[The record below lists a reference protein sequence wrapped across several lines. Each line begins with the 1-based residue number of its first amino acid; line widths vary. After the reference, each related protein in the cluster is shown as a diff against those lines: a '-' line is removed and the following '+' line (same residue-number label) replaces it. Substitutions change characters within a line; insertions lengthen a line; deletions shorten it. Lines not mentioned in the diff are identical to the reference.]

1 MADLSVTGEVVVN
14 SEQAEGAFNRVGDKA
29 QQMANEVATSAGR
42 AGQAVDKIGDGAGAS
57 ADKFTRAEA
66 RMRDAIKKSTQ
77 ELQLL
82 GKTASEKLE
91 FNIQTKGLDATK
103 FAPYIAELKQA
114 EAAQRIATGSLD
126 KMGVS
131 AAQTAAA
138 LRGVPAQFTDIITSL
153 QGGQAPLTVFL
164 QQGGQLKDM
173 FGGAGNAAKALGG
186 YVLGLVNPFTVVAGA
201 AVALAIAYKQ
211 GSAEADA
218 YNRSIALTGNAAGTT
233 ATQLQQMAARISSS
247 VGTQGAAAEALAQLV
262 GSGRVAAE
270 NLEQFGETAV
280 RLERTAG
287 IAIKE
292 TVKDFAELG
301 KAPVEAS
308 KKLNDS
314 YNYLTA
320 AVFEQIK
327 ALEGQGRALE
337 AASVA
342 QQAYDRAMNNVA
354 ATLQGQLGYIERAW
368 RGLGDAAKIAW
379 DKMLNV
385 GRPDTLATQLE
396 AARANLEQRLN
407 TPLAVDNEAMR
418 ASRQKGI
425 DSLRNEINL
434 LTEQERMMRRGAEAQ
449 AQRTQAEKDGIAA
462 AEALQKTQDKGLSK
476 QEQMNKALAEY
487 RKQLADLRAV
497 NPNSDRLSSAAISR
511 GESAIRDQFK
521 EKGGGAPGVGEG
533 EVANIRART
542 VELERYLDVLRSHGA
557 AAEKMTESEKL
568 VIKIQEK
575 LKTSIS
581 GTARAQ
587 KEKALAEAQ
596 GQVSVERQVESEKA
610 RIKALKESEAALNS
624 QIDAM
629 RRQADSVLEQATAQE
644 AVNANMGKSKTATEQ
659 AVLAQL
665 KLQQAESESSDR
677 FAPAYVAALAAKT
690 SAQERFVQALQQAEY
705 LQKGAKLDEA
715 GRVAAEETASLE
727 LQISLIGRSQ
737 FEREKIIAQRQI
749 EVRLAKELAEI
760 EKLNLGEG
768 PEAEAKR
775 AELRARAAAN
785 AVVEGNNAAS
795 KSVLDE
801 WQRTADSINNSLTD
815 ALLRGFESGKSF
827 AANLR
832 DTLVNMFKT
841 LVLRPVISFIVN
853 PISGAISSAI
863 GGVVNSGLSM
873 LGMGSNLLGGGGS
886 ILGNIGSAVGGWL
899 GLGGAATGLGLSAGV
914 GGSII
919 GAGIGSGLGVG
930 AGAAATGS
938 GLGLSLGG
946 TGLGIGAGSAGAGS
960 IGAGIGSSI
969 SGGAAGAGGISG
981 ALAAVPGW
989 GWALAAVAVLASL
1002 ADSGE
1007 TRIGGQ
1013 FGVAYDGEVDNNRR
1027 GQTYNYEGQQY
1038 DRDFSNGERNPL
1050 VDGQAYRLEGDPVEN
1065 EQLIRQAVSG
1075 TAMGITEMLKALGS
1089 SLTVTGFSAGLET
1102 SGKGRGGVFAGGT
1115 LSDGTTFGESGT
1127 GDNYAGTLYELTS
1140 TNSPDYETAL
1150 KNFTLDLKQSTIQ
1163 ALQAAGDIPE
1173 SVKKMIEDVDA
1184 EALTDEAA
1192 NALLTS
1198 INAQITGVT
1207 NFRSALDQMGLTD
1220 FADMAYD
1227 TAVAIAEA
1235 SGGFEQLQ
1243 SNLTS
1248 FYQNYYTEE
1257 ERRANTQATIE
1268 EKFKAL
1274 GLTMP
1279 KTREEF
1285 RALVEELMA
1294 MGEAGAAAL
1303 AVVLG
1308 LAGAFASIT
1317 DGAQSAADALG
1328 ITADGLASIM
1338 SDAVMNSSSRGEAEQ
1353 KASQG
1358 FETMF
1363 YEGILNTMTS
1373 ALSEGLM
1380 SAVLGP
1386 LLNGLVGG
1394 AIASGTA
1401 LAVGGAAGGGAVA
1414 AGGAMGGGAV
1424 AAGGSA
1430 AGGAVAAGGMQA
1442 GAAMAAGGEAAGGR
1456 VTDFITSAREYIN
1469 QFMAVLKD
1477 PGVQGAI
1484 GEFAGIFGNITGDLY
1499 AGMNTFF
1506 INSKS
1511 MPAVGGSLSSAMG
1524 GVKNSMQDLTDS
1536 LVEEVKRIR
1545 GLIEEG
1551 AEANFSLA
1559 ALKSQFAIATAQAR
1573 AGDKEAAAKLPE
1585 LSQRML
1591 ELAEKNASSSA
1602 ELRLIQATTAASLQ
1616 ATAEALVKKYG
1627 GKLPS
1632 FAVGTNEIPFDMVAQ
1647 VHQGERI
1654 IPAADNRALI
1664 GAIQRNGTADD
1675 SQAAMQGMDARFQKM
1690 QEHLA
1695 DIERNTKRLDD
1706 VISNWSRNGAPVVNQ
1721 EGTTLETTP

>member
-66 RMRDAIKKSTQ
+66 RMREAIKKSTQ

-568 VIKIQEK
+568 VIKIQEE

-596 GQVSVERQVESEKA
+596 GQVAVERQVESEKA
-610 RIKALKESEAALNS
+610 RIKALKDSEAALNS

-665 KLQQAESESSDR
+665 KLQQAESESSER

-801 WQRTADSINNSLTD
+801 WQRTADSINSSLTD

-841 LVLRPVISFIVN
+841 LVLRPIISFIIN
-853 PISGAISSAI
+853 PIAGAISSVITGA
-863 GGVVNSGLSM
+863 
-873 LGMGSNLLGGGGS
+873 LGMAGTASAGGSVLGAAGSVASGASMFGNAASLLGGF
-886 ILGNIGSAVGGWL
+886 
-899 GLGGAATGLGLSAGV
+899 GAASAY
-914 GGSII
+914 
-919 GAGIGSGLGVG
+919 GASALF
-930 AGAAATGS
+930 AGNGM
-938 GLGLSLGG
+938 
-946 TGLGIGAGSAGAGS
+946 
-960 IGAGIGSSI
+960 
-969 SGGAAGAGGISG
+969 G
-981 ALAAVPGW
+981 ALAGGW
-989 GWALAAVAVLASL
+989 GMLTGGGPAAFMAQGAGMIAGVLGPIAIGIAALTAIIGKTK
-1002 ADSGE
+1002 GE
-1007 TRIGGQ
+1007 TRVGGQ
-1013 FGVAYDGEVDNNRR
+1013 FGVAYGGEVDNNRR
-1027 GQTYNYEGQQY
+1027 GQTYTYEGQQY
-1038 DRDFSNGERNPL
+1038 DRDFSGGARNPL
-1050 VDGQAYRLEGDPVEN
+1050 VDGQAYRLEGDPVRDES
-1065 EQLIRQAVSG
+1065 LIRQAVSG

-1414 AGGAMGGGAV
+1414 AGGAVGGGAV
-1424 AAGGSA
+1424 AAGGA
-1430 AGGAVAAGGMQA
+1430 QAGGAVAAGGMQA

-1469 QFMAVLKD
+1469 QFVAVLRD

-1499 AGMNTFF
+1499 EGMNTFF
-1506 INSKS
+1506 INSKA

-1524 GVKNSMQDLTDS
+1524 GVKDSMQDLTDS

-1551 AEANFSLA
+1551 AEANLSLA

-1632 FAVGTNEIPFDMVAQ
+1632 FAVGANEIPFDMVAQ

-1664 GAIQRNGTADD
+1664 GAIQRNGTGDD

-1695 DIERNTKRLDD
+1695 EIERNTKRVDD
-1706 VISNWSRNGAPVVNQ
+1706 VINNWSRNGAPVVNQ

>member
-1 MADLSVTGEVVVN
+1 MADLSVTGEVIVN

-292 TVKDFAELG
+292 
-301 KAPVEAS
+301 
-308 KKLNDS
+308 
-314 YNYLTA
+314 
-320 AVFEQIK
+320 
-327 ALEGQGRALE
+327 
-337 AASVA
+337 
-342 QQAYDRAMNNVA
+342 
-354 ATLQGQLGYIERAW
+354 
-368 RGLGDAAKIAW
+368 
-379 DKMLNV
+379 
-385 GRPDTLATQLE
+385 

-487 RKQLADLRAV
+487 RKQLSDLRAV

-568 VIKIQEK
+568 VIKIQEE

-596 GQVSVERQVESEKA
+596 GQVAVERQVESEKA

-644 AVNANMGKSKTATEQ
+644 AVNANMGKSKTAMEQ

-665 KLQQAESESSDR
+665 KLQQAESESSER

-815 ALLRGFESGKSF
+815 ALLR
-827 AANLR
+827 AVQPDQL
-832 DTLVNMFKT
+832 
-841 LVLRPVISFIVN
+841 
-853 PISGAISSAI
+853 
-863 GGVVNSGLSM
+863 LSE
-873 LGMGSNLLGGGGS
+873 LLH
-886 ILGNIGSAVGGWL
+886 
-899 GLGGAATGLGLSAGV
+899 
-914 GGSII
+914 
-919 GAGIGSGLGVG
+919 
-930 AGAAATGS
+930 
-938 GLGLSLGG
+938 
-946 TGLGIGAGSAGAGS
+946 
-960 IGAGIGSSI
+960 
-969 SGGAAGAGGISG
+969 
-981 ALAAVPGW
+981 
-989 GWALAAVAVLASL
+989 
-1002 ADSGE
+1002 
-1007 TRIGGQ
+1007 R
-1013 FGVAYDGEVDNNRR
+1013 
-1027 GQTYNYEGQQY
+1027 
-1038 DRDFSNGERNPL
+1038 
-1050 VDGQAYRLEGDPVEN
+1050 
-1065 EQLIRQAVSG
+1065 
-1075 TAMGITEMLKALGS
+1075 
-1089 SLTVTGFSAGLET
+1089 
-1102 SGKGRGGVFAGGT
+1102 
-1115 LSDGTTFGESGT
+1115 
-1127 GDNYAGTLYELTS
+1127 
-1140 TNSPDYETAL
+1140 
-1150 KNFTLDLKQSTIQ
+1150 
-1163 ALQAAGDIPE
+1163 
-1173 SVKKMIEDVDA
+1173 
-1184 EALTDEAA
+1184 
-1192 NALLTS
+1192 
-1198 INAQITGVT
+1198 
-1207 NFRSALDQMGLTD
+1207 
-1220 FADMAYD
+1220 
-1227 TAVAIAEA
+1227 
-1235 SGGFEQLQ
+1235 
-1243 SNLTS
+1243 
-1248 FYQNYYTEE
+1248 
-1257 ERRANTQATIE
+1257 RRAPCQH
-1268 EKFKAL
+1268 
-1274 GLTMP
+1274 
-1279 KTREEF
+1279 
-1285 RALVEELMA
+1285 
-1294 MGEAGAAAL
+1294 AG
-1303 AVVLG
+1303 
-1308 LAGAFASIT
+1308 
-1317 DGAQSAADALG
+1317 
-1328 ITADGLASIM
+1328 
-1338 SDAVMNSSSRGEAEQ
+1338 
-1353 KASQG
+1353 
-1358 FETMF
+1358 
-1363 YEGILNTMTS
+1363 
-1373 ALSEGLM
+1373 
-1380 SAVLGP
+1380 
-1386 LLNGLVGG
+1386 
-1394 AIASGTA
+1394 
-1401 LAVGGAAGGGAVA
+1401 
-1414 AGGAMGGGAV
+1414 
-1424 AAGGSA
+1424 
-1430 AGGAVAAGGMQA
+1430 
-1442 GAAMAAGGEAAGGR
+1442 
-1456 VTDFITSAREYIN
+1456 
-1469 QFMAVLKD
+1469 
-1477 PGVQGAI
+1477 
-1484 GEFAGIFGNITGDLY
+1484 
-1499 AGMNTFF
+1499 
-1506 INSKS
+1506 
-1511 MPAVGGSLSSAMG
+1511 
-1524 GVKNSMQDLTDS
+1524 
-1536 LVEEVKRIR
+1536 
-1545 GLIEEG
+1545 
-1551 AEANFSLA
+1551 
-1559 ALKSQFAIATAQAR
+1559 
-1573 AGDKEAAAKLPE
+1573 
-1585 LSQRML
+1585 
-1591 ELAEKNASSSA
+1591 
-1602 ELRLIQATTAASLQ
+1602 
-1616 ATAEALVKKYG
+1616 
-1627 GKLPS
+1627 
-1632 FAVGTNEIPFDMVAQ
+1632 
-1647 VHQGERI
+1647 H
-1654 IPAADNRALI
+1654 
-1664 GAIQRNGTADD
+1664 
-1675 SQAAMQGMDARFQKM
+1675 
-1690 QEHLA
+1690 H
-1695 DIERNTKRLDD
+1695 
-1706 VISNWSRNGAPVVNQ
+1706 
-1721 EGTTLETTP
+1721 

>member
-1 MADLSVTGEVVVN
+1 MADLSVTGEVIVN

-568 VIKIQEK
+568 VIKIQEE

-665 KLQQAESESSDR
+665 KLQQAESESSER

-775 AELRARAAAN
+775 AELRAKAAAN

-795 KSVLDE
+795 KAVLDE
-801 WQRTADSINNSLTD
+801 WQRTADSINSSLTD

-841 LVLRPVISFIVN
+841 LVLRPIISFIIN
-853 PISGAISSAI
+853 PIAGAISSVITGA
-863 GGVVNSGLSM
+863 
-873 LGMGSNLLGGGGS
+873 LGMAGTASAGASVLGAAGNVASGASMFGNAASLLGGAGTAAGYGAS
-886 ILGNIGSAVGGWL
+886 ALFAGNGMGALAGGWGML
-899 GLGGAATGLGLSAGV
+899 TGGGPAAIMAQGAGMIAGV
-914 GGSII
+914 
-919 GAGIGSGLGVG
+919 LGPI
-930 AGAAATGS
+930 A
-938 GLGLSLGG
+938 
-946 TGLGIGAGSAGAGS
+946 LGIGALTAL
-960 IGAGIGSSI
+960 IGRT
-969 SGGAAGAGGISG
+969 
-981 ALAAVPGW
+981 
-989 GWALAAVAVLASL
+989 
-1002 ADSGE
+1002 SGE
-1007 TRIGGQ
+1007 TRVGGQ
-1013 FGVAYDGEVDNNRR
+1013 FGVAYGGEVDNNRR
-1027 GQTYNYEGQQY
+1027 GQTYTYEGQQY
-1038 DRDFSNGERNPL
+1038 DRDFSGGARNPL
-1050 VDGQAYRLEGDPVEN
+1050 VDGQAYRLEGDPVRDES
-1065 EQLIRQAVSG
+1065 LIRQAVSG

-1089 SLTVTGFSAGLET
+1089 SLTVTGFTAGLET

-1414 AGGAMGGGAV
+1414 AGGAVGGGAV
-1424 AAGGSA
+1424 AAGGA
-1430 AGGAVAAGGMQA
+1430 QAGGAVAAGGMQA

-1469 QFMAVLKD
+1469 QFVAVLRD

-1499 AGMNTFF
+1499 EGMNTFF
-1506 INSKS
+1506 INSKA

-1524 GVKNSMQDLTDS
+1524 GVKDSMQDLTDS

-1664 GAIQRNGTADD
+1664 GAIQRNGTGDD
-1675 SQAAMQGMDARFQKM
+1675 SQAAMQSMDARFQKM

>member
-1 MADLSVTGEVVVN
+1 MADLSVTGEVIVN

-568 VIKIQEK
+568 VIKIQEE

-596 GQVSVERQVESEKA
+596 GQVAVERQVESEKA

-690 SAQERFVQALQQAEY
+690 SAQERFVQALQKAEY

-715 GRVAAEETASLE
+715 GRIAQEEAATLE
-727 LQISLIGRSQ
+727 LQLSLIGRSQ
-737 FEREKIIAQRQI
+737 QEREKIIAQRQV
-749 EVRLAKELAEI
+749 ELRYAKELAEI

-768 PEAEAKR
+768 PKAEAERAK
-775 AELRARAAAN
+775 LRAKAAAN
-785 AVVEGNNAAS
+785 YVVEANNAAN
-795 KSVLDE
+795 KVVLDE

-841 LVLRPVISFIVN
+841 LVLRPIISFIIN
-853 PISGAISSAI
+853 PIAGAISSVITGA
-863 GGVVNSGLSM
+863 
-873 LGMGSNLLGGGGS
+873 LGMAGTASAGASVLGAAGNVASGASMFGNAASLLGGFGTASAYGAS
-886 ILGNIGSAVGGWL
+886 ALFAGNGMGALAGGWGML
-899 GLGGAATGLGLSAGV
+899 TGGGPAAIMAQGAGMIAGV
-914 GGSII
+914 
-919 GAGIGSGLGVG
+919 LGPI
-930 AGAAATGS
+930 A
-938 GLGLSLGG
+938 
-946 TGLGIGAGSAGAGS
+946 LGIGALTAL
-960 IGAGIGSSI
+960 IGRT
-969 SGGAAGAGGISG
+969 
-981 ALAAVPGW
+981 
-989 GWALAAVAVLASL
+989 
-1002 ADSGE
+1002 SGE
-1007 TRIGGQ
+1007 TRVGGQ
-1013 FGVAYDGEVDNNRR
+1013 FGVAYGGEVDNNRR
-1027 GQTYNYEGQQY
+1027 GQTYTYEGQQY
-1038 DRDFSNGERNPL
+1038 DRDFSGGVRNPL
-1050 VDGQAYRLEGDPVEN
+1050 VDGQAYRLEGDPVRDES
-1065 EQLIRQAVSG
+1065 LIRQAVSG

-1089 SLTVTGFSAGLET
+1089 SLTVTGFTAGLET

-1328 ITADGLASIM
+1328 ITADGLAGILK
-1338 SDAVMNSSSRGEAEQ
+1338 DAVKNSSSRGEAEE
-1353 KASQG
+1353 KASSGFKEQFMDGMLEMISNSLSQG
-1358 FETMF
+1358 M
-1363 YEGILNTMTS
+1363 MTAIIGPMMDS
-1373 ALSEGLM
+1373 LLAG
-1380 SAVLGP
+1380 AV
-1386 LLNGLVGG
+1386 
-1394 AIASGTA
+1394 ASSTA
-1401 LAVGGAAGGGAVA
+1401 MAAGGIVGGTATATGGIAGGTAVA
-1414 AGGAMGGGAV
+1414 TGGA
-1424 AAGGSA
+1424 A

-1456 VTDFITSAREYIN
+1456 INDWLAYAEQYIN
-1469 QFMAVLKD
+1469 DMVTVFSD
-1477 PGVQGAI
+1477 PGVQGAL
-1484 GEFAGIFGNITGDLY
+1484 GQLGDMFGGLAGDMY
-1499 AGMNTFF
+1499 EGMNTFF
-1506 INSKS
+1506 INSKAL
-1511 MPAVGGSLSSAMG
+1511 PAVGGGLSSAMG
-1524 GVKNSMQDLTDS
+1524 GVKDSMQDLTDS

-1664 GAIQRNGTADD
+1664 GAIQRNGTGDD

-1695 DIERNTKRLDD
+1695 EIERNTKRVDD
-1706 VISNWSRNGAPVVNQ
+1706 VINNWSRNGAPVVNQ

>member
-407 TPLAVDNEAMR
+407 TPLTVDNEAMR

-568 VIKIQEK
+568 VIKIQEE

-596 GQVSVERQVESEKA
+596 GQVAVERQVESEKA
-610 RIKALKESEAALNS
+610 RIKALKDSEAALNS

-665 KLQQAESESSDR
+665 KLQQAESESSER

-715 GRVAAEETASLE
+715 GRIAQEEAATLE
-727 LQISLIGRSQ
+727 LQLSLIGRSQ
-737 FEREKIIAQRQI
+737 QEREKIIAQRQV
-749 EVRLAKELAEI
+749 ELRYAKELAEI

-768 PEAEAKR
+768 PKAEAERAK
-775 AELRARAAAN
+775 LRAKAAAN
-785 AVVEGNNAAS
+785 YVVEANNAAN
-795 KSVLDE
+795 KVVLDE

-841 LVLRPVISFIVN
+841 LVLRPIISFIIN
-853 PISGAISSAI
+853 PIAGAISSVITGA
-863 GGVVNSGLSM
+863 
-873 LGMGSNLLGGGGS
+873 LGMAGTASAGASVLGAAGNVASGASMFGNAASLLGGAGTAAGYGAS
-886 ILGNIGSAVGGWL
+886 ALFAGNGMGALAGGWGML
-899 GLGGAATGLGLSAGV
+899 TGGGPAAIMAQGAGMIAGV
-914 GGSII
+914 
-919 GAGIGSGLGVG
+919 LGPI
-930 AGAAATGS
+930 A
-938 GLGLSLGG
+938 
-946 TGLGIGAGSAGAGS
+946 LGIGALTAL
-960 IGAGIGSSI
+960 IGRT
-969 SGGAAGAGGISG
+969 
-981 ALAAVPGW
+981 
-989 GWALAAVAVLASL
+989 
-1002 ADSGE
+1002 SGE
-1007 TRIGGQ
+1007 TRVGGQ
-1013 FGVAYDGEVDNNRR
+1013 FGVAYGGEVDNNRR
-1027 GQTYNYEGQQY
+1027 GQTYTYEGQQY
-1038 DRDFSNGERNPL
+1038 DRDFSGGARNPL
-1050 VDGQAYRLEGDPVEN
+1050 VDGQAYRLEGDPVRDES
-1065 EQLIRQAVSG
+1065 LIRQAVSG

-1089 SLTVTGFSAGLET
+1089 SLTVTGFTAGLET

-1414 AGGAMGGGAV
+1414 AGGAVGGGAV
-1424 AAGGSA
+1424 AAGGA
-1430 AGGAVAAGGMQA
+1430 QAGGAVAAGGMQA

-1469 QFMAVLKD
+1469 QFVAVLRD

-1499 AGMNTFF
+1499 EGMNTFF
-1506 INSKS
+1506 INSKA

-1524 GVKNSMQDLTDS
+1524 GVKDSMQDLTDS

-1664 GAIQRNGTADD
+1664 GAIQRNGTGDD
-1675 SQAAMQGMDARFQKM
+1675 SQAAMQSMDARFQKM

>member
-1 MADLSVTGEVVVN
+1 MADLSVTGEVIVN

-211 GSAEADA
+211 GSAEADV

-568 VIKIQEK
+568 VIKIQEE

-596 GQVSVERQVESEKA
+596 GQVAVERQVESEKA
-610 RIKALKESEAALNS
+610 RIKALKDSEAALNS

-665 KLQQAESESSDR
+665 KLQQAESESSER

-768 PEAEAKR
+768 PEADAKR

-795 KSVLDE
+795 KAVLDE
-801 WQRTADSINNSLTD
+801 WQRTADSINSSLTD

-841 LVLRPVISFIVN
+841 LVLRPIISFIIN
-853 PISGAISSAI
+853 PIAGAISSVITGA
-863 GGVVNSGLSM
+863 
-873 LGMGSNLLGGGGS
+873 LGMAGTASAGGSLLGAAGTVANGASMFGNAAGLLGGFGTASGYGAS
-886 ILGNIGSAVGGWL
+886 ALFSGNGLGALSGGWGMLTGGGPASIMAQGAGMMAGVL
-899 GLGGAATGLGLSAGV
+899 GPLLIGV
-914 GGSII
+914 GG
-919 GAGIGSGLGVG
+919 LV
-930 AGAAATGS
+930 
-938 GLGLSLGG
+938 
-946 TGLGIGAGSAGAGS
+946 
-960 IGAGIGSSI
+960 
-969 SGGAAGAGGISG
+969 
-981 ALAAVPGW
+981 ALINKTK
-989 GWALAAVAVLASL
+989 
-1002 ADSGE
+1002 GE
-1007 TRIGGQ
+1007 TRVGGQ
-1013 FGVAYDGEVDNNRR
+1013 FGVAYGGEVDNNRR
-1027 GQTYNYEGQQY
+1027 GQTYTYEGQQY
-1038 DRDFSNGERNPL
+1038 DRDFSGGARNPL
-1050 VDGQAYRLEGDPVEN
+1050 VDGQAYRLEGDPVRDES
-1065 EQLIRQAVSG
+1065 LIRQAVSG

-1089 SLTVTGFSAGLET
+1089 SLTVTGFTAGLET

-1198 INAQITGVT
+1198 INAQITGVAQ
-1207 NFRSALDQMGLTD
+1207 FRSALDQMGLD
-1220 FADMAYD
+1220 SFADMAYD
-1227 TAVAIAEA
+1227 TAVALAEA

-1243 SNLTS
+1243 SNLAS
-1248 FYQNYYTEE
+1248 FYENYYTEE
-1257 ERRANTQATIE
+1257 ERKANTQATIE
-1268 EKFKAL
+1268 EKFKEL

-1279 KTREEF
+1279 RTREEF
-1285 RALVEELMA
+1285 RALVEHLMA
-1294 MGEAGAAAL
+1294 MGDEGAEAL
-1303 AVVLG
+1303 AVVLS
-1308 LAGAFASIT
+1308 LSGAFASIT
-1317 DGAQSAADALG
+1317 ETAQSAADALG
-1328 ITADGLASIM
+1328 ITADGLAGIM

-1414 AGGAMGGGAV
+1414 AGGAVGGGAV
-1424 AAGGSA
+1424 AAGGA
-1430 AGGAVAAGGMQA
+1430 QAGGAVAAGGMQA

-1469 QFMAVLKD
+1469 QFVAVLSD

-1499 AGMNTFF
+1499 EGMNTFF
-1506 INSKS
+1506 INSKA
-1511 MPAVGGSLSSAMG
+1511 MPAVGGGLSSAMG
-1524 GVKNSMQDLTDS
+1524 DVQDSMQDLTDS

-1664 GAIQRNGTADD
+1664 GAIQRNGTGDD

-1690 QEHLA
+1690 QDHLA

-1706 VISNWSRNGAPVVNQ
+1706 VINNWSRNGVPVVNQ
-1721 EGTTLETTP
+1721 ERTTLETTP

>member
-1 MADLSVTGEVVVN
+1 M
-14 SEQAEGAFNRVGDKA
+14 
-29 QQMANEVATSAGR
+29 
-42 AGQAVDKIGDGAGAS
+42 
-57 ADKFTRAEA
+57 
-66 RMRDAIKKSTQ
+66 
-77 ELQLL
+77 
-82 GKTASEKLE
+82 
-91 FNIQTKGLDATK
+91 
-103 FAPYIAELKQA
+103 
-114 EAAQRIATGSLD
+114 
-126 KMGVS
+126 
-131 AAQTAAA
+131 
-138 LRGVPAQFTDIITSL
+138 
-153 QGGQAPLTVFL
+153 FL

-568 VIKIQEK
+568 VIKIQEE

-841 LVLRPVISFIVN
+841 LVLRPIISFIIN
-853 PISGAISSAI
+853 PIAGAISSVITGA
-863 GGVVNSGLSM
+863 
-873 LGMGSNLLGGGGS
+873 LGMAGTASAGASVLGAAGNVASGASMFGNAASLLGG
-886 ILGNIGSAVGGWL
+886 
-899 GLGGAATGLGLSAGV
+899 AG
-914 GGSII
+914 
-919 GAGIGSGLGVG
+919 
-930 AGAAATGS
+930 T
-938 GLGLSLGG
+938 
-946 TGLGIGAGSAGAGS
+946 
-960 IGAGIGSSI
+960 
-969 SGGAAGAGGISG
+969 AAGYGASALFAGNGMG
-981 ALAAVPGW
+981 ALAGGW
-989 GWALAAVAVLASL
+989 GMLTGGGPAAIMAQGAGMIAGVLGPIALGIAALTAIIGKTK
-1002 ADSGE
+1002 GE

-1013 FGVAYDGEVDNNRR
+1013 FGVAYGGEVDNNRR
-1027 GQTYNYEGQQY
+1027 GQTYTYEGQQY
-1038 DRDFSNGERNPL
+1038 DRDFSGGARNPL
-1050 VDGQAYRLEGDPVEN
+1050 VDGQAYRLEGDPVRDES
-1065 EQLIRQAVSG
+1065 LIRQAVSG

-1089 SLTVTGFSAGLET
+1089 SLTVTGFTAGLET

-1328 ITADGLASIM
+1328 ITADGLAGIM

-1414 AGGAMGGGAV
+1414 AGGAVGGGAV
-1424 AAGGSA
+1424 AAGGA
-1430 AGGAVAAGGMQA
+1430 QAGGAVAAGGMQA

-1469 QFMAVLKD
+1469 QFVAVLRD

-1499 AGMNTFF
+1499 EGMNTFF
-1506 INSKS
+1506 INSKA

-1524 GVKNSMQDLTDS
+1524 GVKDSMQDLTDS

-1551 AEANFSLA
+1551 AEANLSLA

-1573 AGDKEAAAKLPE
+1573 AGDKEAAEKLPE

-1664 GAIQRNGTADD
+1664 GAIQRNGTGDD

-1690 QEHLA
+1690 QDHLA
-1695 DIERNTKRLDD
+1695 EIERNTKRVDD
-1706 VISNWSRNGAPVVNQ
+1706 VINNWSRNGAPVVNQ

>member
-14 SEQAEGAFNRVGDKA
+14 SEQAESAFNRVGDKA
-29 QQMANEVATSAGR
+29 QQMANEVATSAGK

-57 ADKFTRAEA
+57 AEKFTRAEA
-66 RMRDAIKKSTQ
+66 RMRDVIKKSTQ

-82 GKTASEKLE
+82 GKTASEKIE
-91 FNIQTKGLDATK
+91 FNIQAKGLDAVK
-103 FAPYIAELKQA
+103 FAPYLAELKQV
-114 EAAQRIATGSLD
+114 EAAHRIATNGLD
-126 KMGVS
+126 GMGMS
-131 AAQTAAA
+131 AKQTAAA

-247 VGTQGAAAEALAQLV
+247 VGTQGAAADALAQLV

-327 ALEGQGRALE
+327 ALDGQGRALE

-396 AARANLEQRLN
+396 SARANLEQRLN

-497 NPNSDRLSSAAISR
+497 NPNSERLSSAAISR

-533 EVANIRART
+533 ELASIRART
-542 VELERYLDVLRSHGA
+542 VELERYLELLKTQGA

-568 VIKIQEK
+568 VIKIQEE

-596 GQVSVERQVESEKA
+596 GQASVERQVESEKV

-624 QIDAM
+624 QTDSV
-629 RRQADSVLEQATAQE
+629 RRQADSVLEQAVAQE
-644 AVNANMGKSKTATEQ
+644 AANANLGKSKTATEQ
-659 AVLAQL
+659 AALAQI
-665 KLQQAESESSDR
+665 KLQQAEAESSDR
-677 FAPAYVAALAAKT
+677 FAPAYVAALAQKT
-690 SAQERFVQALQQAEY
+690 AAQERFVKALQQAEY
-705 LQKGAKLDEA
+705 LQKSTKLDES
-715 GRVAAEETASLE
+715 GRVADEEAQSLE
-727 LQISLIGRSQ
+727 LQLSLIGRSQ
-737 FEREKIIAQRQI
+737 QEREKIIAQRQI
-749 EVRLAKELAEI
+749 EVRLAKELADI

-775 AELRARAAAN
+775 AELRAKAAAN
-785 AVVEGNNAAS
+785 AVVEANNAAN
-795 KSVLDE
+795 KVVLDE

-841 LVLRPVISFIVN
+841 LVLRPIISFIIN
-853 PISGAISSAI
+853 PIAGAISSVITGA
-863 GGVVNSGLSM
+863 
-873 LGMGSNLLGGGGS
+873 LGMAGTTSAGASVLGAAGNVASGASMFGNAASLLGGAGTAAGYGAS
-886 ILGNIGSAVGGWL
+886 ALFAGNGMGALAGGWGML
-899 GLGGAATGLGLSAGV
+899 TGGGPAAIMAQGAGMIAGV
-914 GGSII
+914 
-919 GAGIGSGLGVG
+919 LGPI
-930 AGAAATGS
+930 A
-938 GLGLSLGG
+938 
-946 TGLGIGAGSAGAGS
+946 LGIGALTAI
-960 IGAGIGSSI
+960 IGRT
-969 SGGAAGAGGISG
+969 
-981 ALAAVPGW
+981 
-989 GWALAAVAVLASL
+989 
-1002 ADSGE
+1002 SGE
-1007 TRIGGQ
+1007 TRVGGQ
-1013 FGVAYDGEVDNNRR
+1013 FGVAYGGEVDNGRR
-1027 GQTYNYEGQQY
+1027 GQTYTYEGQQY
-1038 DRDFSNGERNPL
+1038 DRDFSGGARNPL
-1050 VDGQAYRLEGDPVEN
+1050 VDGQAYRLEGDPVRDES
-1065 EQLIRQAVSG
+1065 LIRQAVSG

-1089 SLTVTGFSAGLET
+1089 RLTVTGFTAGLET

-1268 EKFKAL
+1268 EKLKEL

-1632 FAVGTNEIPFDMVAQ
+1632 FAVGTNEVPFDMVAQ

-1664 GAIQRNGTADD
+1664 GAIQRNGTGDD
-1675 SQAAMQGMDARFQKM
+1675 SQTAIQGMDARFQKM
-1690 QEHLA
+1690 QDHLA
-1695 DIERNTKRLDD
+1695 EIERNTKRLDD
-1706 VISNWSRNGAPVVNQ
+1706 VVNNWSRNGVPVVNQ
-1721 EGTTLETTP
+1721 EDTTLETTP